1 MFEAIKV
8 KSSATTFSYRR
19 FNGMLTAK
27 AFDRVSRKLAD
38 AITSGTGPYKAFF
51 DEALDCYTR
60 VGPLF
65 DIDVLWEHFIK
76 LYRIPDKFL
85 QPSVR
90 SVPSECSDDEDIE
103 RGTLSPLNGF
113 DIAWRSEDENRES
126 RRKKGPVVLNDD
138 DEDEGI
144 DDNLH
149 TTSSTTAAAAKAARV
164 VVDVDC
170 SPYEKEP
177 APSQQKGVSE
187 RFFVVLPDGS
197 TRVMDDAAVAPLKA
211 GTCLHNR
218 CADLMVSRPG
228 LACVRVVAERSIAC
242 FDFIRGR

>member
-1 MFEAIKV
+1 MFEAAEAK
-8 KSSATTFSYRR
+8 SATSQSSYRR
-19 FNGMLTAK
+19 FNGLLTKK
-27 AFDRVSRKLAD
+27 ALDPLSKELAD
-38 AITSGTGPYKAFF
+38 AISRGTGDYRAFF
-51 DEALDCYTR
+51 HEALDVLTR

-76 LYRIPDKFL
+76 LYRIPDKLL
-85 QPSVR
+85 QPGVR
-90 SVPSECSDDEDIE
+90 SAPSEYRDYEDEE
-103 RGTLSPLNGF
+103 RGTLTPLHDF
-113 DIAWRSEDENRES
+113 DITWEDTHVL
-126 RRKKGPVVLNDD
+126 RKKGRLIVNDD
-138 DEDEGI
+138 VDDDGDD

-149 TTSSTTAAAAKAARV
+149 TTSSTNVAAAKAARV
-164 VVDVDC
+164 VIDVDC

-197 TRVMDDAAVAPLKA
+197 TRVMDDVAVAPLKA

-228 LACVRVVAERSIAC
+228 LACVRDVAERSIAC